1 MMIKVDWCL
10 KSFDDWSRLMFKVNY
25 FQIVVQ
31 TNGWSMLSLE
41 LLLWLKTL
49 QCFTKGK
56 LLGNADL
63 TLFQPGACIH
73 TGKKG
78 NICTHWAWKVLTN
91 LLYIRNMEWELFL
104 KKLVGVFLWLEVHNN
119 KQWLCRVVWCVGWH

>member
-1 MMIKVDWCL
+1 MELESPTSEAYIPVGFIKDLFSNIYV
-10 KSFDDWSRLMFKVNY
+10 
-25 FQIVVQ
+25 
-31 TNGWSMLSLE
+31 
-41 LLLWLKTL
+41 KTL

-78 NICTHWAWKVLTN
+78 NICTLDIIRLSIKVPQKVL
-91 LLYIRNMEWELFL
+91 
-104 KKLVGVFLWLEVHNN
+104 
-119 KQWLCRVVWCVGWH
+119 